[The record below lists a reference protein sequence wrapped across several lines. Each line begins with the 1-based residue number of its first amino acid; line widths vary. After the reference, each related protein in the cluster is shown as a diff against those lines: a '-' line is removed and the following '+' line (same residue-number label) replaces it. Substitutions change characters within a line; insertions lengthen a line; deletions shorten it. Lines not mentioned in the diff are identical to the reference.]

1 MSALAVPALIL
12 CTTSAQARFYYED
25 GTTLVALQNIDTSLG
40 GPGWQRFGDQ
50 GLGSREWVTCSFYRG
65 NEKNPQGIITQ
76 GTELRISGANNESNQ
91 SIRWGWVK
99 LWLTNSEF
107 VDSLVCQH
115 EINRSRS
122 FPYIVYNLPA
132 PLYLD
137 IALSSF
143 FGLVRQQ

>member
-12 CTTSAQARFYYED
+12 CTTSAQARYYED
-25 GTTLVALQNIDTSLG
+25 GSARCAPEYRYVA
-40 GPGWQRFGDQ
+40 GWAGVARFGDQ